1 MRRIEEASRAE
12 MCAGDSLG
20 GRAWGKSSRGTR
32 RLEGFLRIVEHCHKR
47 RDQVL
52 AAPRAPRA
60 SCRTACRGFWHIAD
74 KTGPETGRMAANG
87 PSPARAPGRSRPGT
101 SSQNSPITPVRIFG
115 TRSGIG
121 FSEQLP
127 YRPLGPADD
136 QQAAAVFCAGCPP
149 TSPFHGASPSLGRS
163 LSSSAR

>member
-1 MRRIEEASRAE
+1 
-12 MCAGDSLG
+12 MCVGDG
-20 GRAWGKSSRGTR
+20 GRAWGKSSRGAR

-47 RDQVL
+47 PRPSPRSTASVSEHHECL
-52 AAPRAPRA
+52 ERAAGPPFEVF
-60 SCRTACRGFWHIAD
+60 RGSAD

-87 PSPARAPGRSRPGT
+87 PSPARAPVRSRPGT

-136 QQAAAVFCAGCPP
+136 QQAAAVSRSGCPP
-149 TSPFHGASPSLGRS
+149 TSPFHGASPCLGRS